1 MIDNPSYEEII
12 IQSTQSNGNTR
23 GTDLTAAPYLI
34 PVNIKSKTMNRNS
47 QVNNTSSGVPSFNYQ
62 DDVQMEGAYSVV
74 NDDEVGKGL
83 NNHV

>member
-1 MIDNPSYEEII
+1 
-12 IQSTQSNGNTR
+12 
-23 GTDLTAAPYLI
+23 
-34 PVNIKSKTMNRNS
+34 MNRNS

-74 NDDEVGKGL
+74 NDDEVGEGP

>member
-12 IQSTQSNGNTR
+12 IQSTQSNGNTQ
-23 GTDLTAAPYLI
+23 GTDLTAASYLI
-34 PVNIKSKTMNRNS
+34 PVNIKSKTTNRNS
-47 QVNNTSSGVPSFNYQ
+47 QVNNTSGIPSFNYQ

-74 NDDEVGKGL
+74 NDDEVGEGL

>member
-1 MIDNPSYEEII
+1 MIDKPSYEEII
-12 IQSTQSNGNTR
+12 IQCTQSNGNNQ

-47 QVNNTSSGVPSFNYQ
+47 QVNNTSSGAPSFNYQ
-62 DDVQMEGAYSVV
+62 DDVQMEGIYSLV
-74 NDDEVGKGL
+74 NDDEVGEGL